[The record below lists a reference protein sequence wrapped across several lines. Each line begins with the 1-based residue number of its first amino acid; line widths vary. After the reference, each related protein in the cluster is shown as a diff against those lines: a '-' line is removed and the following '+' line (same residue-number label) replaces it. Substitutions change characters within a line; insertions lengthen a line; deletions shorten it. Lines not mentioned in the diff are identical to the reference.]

1 MRHQTDVVE
10 TFKKNLVRLRKKR
23 GLSQRELAKRMG
35 SSQRV
40 VAYYEKEAANI
51 PLTKLQEIARAL
63 EVSVLDLLDTKIDR
77 RANITSIDVRTLRK
91 IEQIDN
97 LPRRA
102 RESLWQTI
110 NATLGMHAQKSQQ
123 SSRSREPQLMP

>member
-1 MRHQTDVVE
+1 MNEDVVE
-10 TFKKNLVRLRKKR
+10 TFKKNLIRLRKRR
-23 GLSQRELAKRMG
+23 GLSQRELAKKMG
-35 SSQRV
+35 STQRV

-51 PLTKLQEIARAL
+51 PLTKIQDIARAL
-63 EVSVLDLLDTKIDR
+63 DISVLELLDTKIDK
-77 RANITSIDVRTLRK
+77 RAEIENLDVRTIRK

-110 NATLGMHAQKSQQ
+110 NSFLETHKAKNIQK
-123 SSRSREPQLMP
+123 

>member
-1 MRHQTDVVE
+1 MTQEDVVE
-10 TFKKNLVRLRKKR
+10 TFKKNLVKLRKRR
-23 GLSQRELAKRMG
+23 GLSQRQLAKKMG
-35 SSQRV
+35 STQRV

-51 PLTKLQEIARAL
+51 PLTKLQDIAHAL

-77 RANITSIDVRTLRK
+77 RAHIDEIDVRTLRK

-110 NATLGMHAQKSQQ
+110 NTALEMQTLKAEKKA
-123 SSRSREPQLMP
+123 R

>member
-1 MRHQTDVVE
+1 MMNEDVVE
-10 TFKKNLVRLRKKR
+10 TFKKNLIRLRKRR
-23 GLSQRELAKRMG
+23 GLSQRELAKKMG
-35 SSQRV
+35 STQRV

-51 PLTKLQEIARAL
+51 PLTKIQDIARAL
-63 EVSVLDLLDTKIDR
+63 DISVLELLDTKIDK
-77 RANITSIDVRTLRK
+77 RAEIENLDVRTIRK

-110 NATLGMHAQKSQQ
+110 NSFLETHKAKNIQK
-123 SSRSREPQLMP
+123 